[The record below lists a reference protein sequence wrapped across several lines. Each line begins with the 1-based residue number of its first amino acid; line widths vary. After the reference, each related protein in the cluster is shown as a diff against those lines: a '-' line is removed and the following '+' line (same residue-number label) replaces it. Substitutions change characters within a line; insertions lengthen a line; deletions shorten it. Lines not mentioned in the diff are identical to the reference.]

1 MSIMP
6 QPVIVH
12 DSVHLFS
19 CIQQCFQD
27 ILRKAVYSGD
37 GATQG
42 TVEGVLH
49 ILDSSLRL
57 VWHQLGLVD
66 VEGGG
71 RWTFQQE
78 ICGEVLYWQRGNN
91 PLDRTEIDTVFAQI
105 KELIRRGGEAY
116 DEHKL
121 NLGGIAQTASLQ
133 QRRTRAQL
141 GRAHAHLQ
149 QSLDFPGHGSSG
161 ESLEGP
167 RRLDSPFSP
176 QPVQASRHS
185 TPSTSSYL
193 SSTAASSLSP
203 SPSRSPSRSSHSPQ
217 VVNPSDL
224 VLHEPRSVAPQ
235 VHHRSPRP
243 LSAHNSHSPPPH
255 EPYTGWQGDHDP
267 IGHQSFFDEAF
278 GFDPDTSPHGPSPS
292 YDLAQVIVS
301 GGPQREFTWA
311 QRN

>member
-133 QRRTRAQL
+133 Q
-141 GRAHAHLQ
+141 
-149 QSLDFPGHGSSG
+149 
-161 ESLEGP
+161 
-167 RRLDSPFSP
+167 
-176 QPVQASRHS
+176 
-185 TPSTSSYL
+185 
-193 SSTAASSLSP
+193 
-203 SPSRSPSRSSHSPQ
+203 
-217 VVNPSDL
+217 
-224 VLHEPRSVAPQ
+224 
-235 VHHRSPRP
+235 
-243 LSAHNSHSPPPH
+243 
-255 EPYTGWQGDHDP
+255 PYTGWQGDHDP

-292 YDLAQVIVS
+292 YGLHSLD
-301 GGPQREFTWA
+301 
-311 QRN
+311 RNPHKLSRMRP